1 MKKLIYV
8 LVLTMVMVCSLCISA
23 NANASEGRNF
33 NENHIYSLTTIV
45 EYVDYDHNKVYCKD
59 FNGEVWCFNGCEDW
73 IKGDIASMVM
83 FDNGSKIIYDDEIIS
98 VRYDGWFDGWKW

>member
-1 MKKLIYV
+1 MKKMISV
-8 LVLTMVMVCSLCISA
+8 LVILVVMVCGMCIGA

-33 NENHIYSLTTIV
+33 NENHIYSLTTVV
-45 EYVDYDHNKVYCKD
+45 ECVDYDHNRVYCKD

-73 IKGDIASMVM
+73 IEGDIASMVM

-98 VRYDGWFDGWKW
+98 VKYCGWFEGWEQ